1 MGKNISAHISKKLR
15 RLILIYNKVELKTKE
30 SKWEKDV
37 YFTFFK
43 MQKVFMNFYLKSI
56 NKTTNKNSS
65 AHNSTLKKK
74 IKKWAELNRH
84 FFKEEIRMPTG
95 I

>member
-43 MQKVFMNFYLKSI
+43 MQKVVMNFYLKII

-74 IKKWAELNRH
+74 LKN
-84 FFKEEIRMPTG
+84 G
-95 I
+95 QN

>member
-43 MQKVFMNFYLKSI
+43 M
-56 NKTTNKNSS
+56 
-65 AHNSTLKKK
+65 
-74 IKKWAELNRH
+74 
-84 FFKEEIRMPTG
+84 
-95 I
+95 